1 MYDKIEQGKHI
12 RKANNIEI
20 DSTKVVKPKVKKQ
33 K

>member
-20 DSTKVVKPKVKKQ
+20 DPTKVPKARVKKQ

>member
-12 RKANNIEI
+12 RKPNNIEI
-20 DSTKVVKPKVKKQ
+20 DTNKVTKPRVKKQ

>member
-20 DSTKVVKPKVKKQ
+20 DSSKPVKSKGKKA